1 MSVARMLFRLTLLA
15 GAFSPGLAHAA
26 SLDGSQLSLMWAL
39 PFAGLLLSIAL
50 FPIVAPQ
57 VWHHHFGKISLGWAL
72 AFLLPCALWLDP
84 ATAGGVVVHAMV
96 DEYLPFIVLLF
107 ALYTISGGILIT
119 GNLHGS
125 PALNTGL
132 LALGAACASLM
143 GTTGAAMLLIRPLL
157 RANDNR
163 RHTVHVVVFFI
174 FLVGNIGGGL
184 TPIGDPPLF
193 LGFLKGVS
201 FAWTFSHMLW
211 PVLSACLILL
221 AVFYLLDSYY
231 YRKEGVLPRD
241 PTPDT
246 ARLGIQGV
254 FNFALLA
261 GVVGAVL
268 MSGMWQPGLDLNV
281 LGVKVGIQNLLR
293 DGILLTLAGA
303 SLALTP
309 TTLRDANEFN
319 WGPIAEVGKLF
330 AAIFITMA
338 PAIAILRAGPQGDLA
353 ALVALVSSADG
364 SPINPMYFWL
374 TGSLSSF
381 LDNAPTYLVFF
392 NLASGNATQMM
403 TEYSATLLAI
413 SAGAVFMGAN
423 SYIGNA
429 PNFMIKA
436 IAEQRGVPMPGFF
449 GYMGWAWVFLFPLFV
464 LLTLVFFR

>member
-1 MSVARMLFRLTLLA
+1 
-15 GAFSPGLAHAA
+15 
-26 SLDGSQLSLMWAL
+26 
-39 PFAGLLLSIAL
+39 
-50 FPIVAPQ
+50 
-57 VWHHHFGKISLGWAL
+57 
-72 AFLLPCALWLDP
+72 
-84 ATAGGVVVHAMV
+84 
-96 DEYLPFIVLLF
+96 
-107 ALYTISGGILIT
+107 
-119 GNLHGS
+119 
-125 PALNTGL
+125 
-132 LALGAACASLM
+132 
-143 GTTGAAMLLIRPLL
+143 
-157 RANDNR
+157 
-163 RHTVHVVVFFI
+163 
-174 FLVGNIGGGL
+174 
-184 TPIGDPPLF
+184 
-193 LGFLKGVS
+193 
-201 FAWTFSHMLW
+201 
-211 PVLSACLILL
+211 
-221 AVFYLLDSYY
+221 
-231 YRKEGVLPRD
+231 
-241 PTPDT
+241 
-246 ARLGIQGV
+246 
-254 FNFALLA
+254 
-261 GVVGAVL
+261 
-268 MSGMWQPGLDLNV
+268 
-281 LGVKVGIQNLLR
+281 
-293 DGILLTLAGA
+293 LLTLAGA

-330 AAIFITMA
+330 AAIFITMD